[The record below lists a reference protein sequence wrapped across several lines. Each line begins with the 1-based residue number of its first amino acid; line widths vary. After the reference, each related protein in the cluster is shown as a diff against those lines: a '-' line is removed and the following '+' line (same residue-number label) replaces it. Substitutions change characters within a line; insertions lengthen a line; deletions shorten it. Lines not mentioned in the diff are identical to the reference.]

1 MDISQQNPCQLKCHS
16 FNHFT
21 EVYPTE
27 TLNATSLSVEN
38 KGSNKKMMCFQKRTP
53 WRKDV
58 KFQTIKTTNVT
69 VNNVFLS
76 SNYSYLKLHSS
87 PNVLSERIAEIA
99 PNTHLLYESYQT
111 NRFHLLCI
119 TIKKILRKRT
129 PGNRLQHRLLQTC
142 RQMQQWQVQELLLYN
157 LSGTQECCA
166 AKIIPW

>member
-1 MDISQQNPCQLKCHS
+1 MNTFKREACFRCYVSQFKTSITYCSHCTFKIYDMLCVFMDISQQNPCQLKCHS

-21 EVYPTE
+21 EAYPTE

-38 KGSNKKMMCFQKRTP
+38 KGSNKKMIYFQKRTP

-99 PNTHLLYESYQT
+99 PNTHPLYESYQT

-119 TIKKILRKRT
+119 TIKKI
-129 PGNRLQHRLLQTC
+129 
-142 RQMQQWQVQELLLYN
+142 
-157 LSGTQECCA
+157 
-166 AKIIPW
+166 